1 MFTCDSGRS
10 PGAMLRSFGIAASLL
25 FAIPAAAV
33 ASAATT
39 QAGPPQQLIV
49 MYRKPL
55 SNATANAAANRS
67 ARATAVLNAVSD
79 RLAVRFERVRGL
91 AIGADL
97 VRVNRGNGNGRFAI
111 AGGNARMSEADL
123 EAVAEEL
130 EKNPDVLY
138 AEVDRLLKP
147 LATPNDSRYNEQ
159 WHYFE
164 ATGGLRLPAAW
175 DQSIGTGAR
184 VAVLDTGYRPHT
196 DLNANI
202 IGGYDFIS
210 DTFVANDGGG
220 RDSNAQDPGD
230 WMNAGEC
237 GGGYPPS
244 DQGSSWHGT
253 HVSGTIAAV
262 TNNGT
267 GVAGVAYGA
276 KVVPV
281 RVLGKCGGLTSD
293 IADAIV
299 WASGG
304 SVSGVPA
311 NAYPADVINMSL
323 GGGGACGSATQSA
336 INTARSN
343 GTVVV
348 VAAGNENT
356 NASGSNPANCAGV
369 VTIAATNRNGG
380 RSYYSNYGSVVDV
393 AAPGG
398 ELTQSSEVNGILS
411 TLNSGST
418 SPGSDNY
425 AFYQGTSMA
434 TPHVAGVAAL
444 MMSAN
449 STLTPDQV
457 ETMLKN
463 TARAFPST
471 CSQCGTGIVDANAAV
486 TAALGGGPDPDPDT
500 ELQNGVPVTNLS
512 GSQGTELRFT
522 LDVPAGATDLSF
534 VMSGGSGDADLYVN
548 FGSAPTTSDYD
559 CRPYVGGNNE
569 TCDISNVQ
577 AGTYHVML
585 RGYSAFSGV
594 SLVGSF
600 TEGGGGGGDDVLED
614 GVAKTNLSGASGSMT
629 YFTMEVPAGASNL
642 SFVTSGGTG
651 DVDMYVRF
659 GSAPT
664 TSSYDCR
671 PYRSGNSESCSFASP
686 QAGTWHVML
695 HGYSAYSGVSLTGSF
710 DEGGGGS
717 NYFENTS
724 NVNIPDPGSVD
735 SLINVTRSGT
745 AGTISV
751 HVDIIHTYQG
761 DLRIQLVAPSGT
773 LYTLREPSGGSTNDI
788 HQDFSVNAGS
798 TASNGTWRLRVTDI
812 YNQDGGYIDA
822 WSITFP

>member
-1 MFTCDSGRS
+1 MFTHHAGRT
-10 PGAMLRSFGIAASLL
+10 PGAVLRSLLIAASLL
-25 FAIPAAAV
+25 AVPAV
-33 ASAATT
+33 SAAPSAVE

-49 MYRKPL
+49 KFRKPL
-55 SNATANAAANRS
+55 NALANPGAAHRS
-67 ARATAVLNAVSD
+67 ARAQEVLRAVSE
-79 RLAVRFERVRGL
+79 RRALRFEHRRVV
-91 AIGADL
+91 ATGADV
-97 VRVNRGNGNGRFAI
+97 VRVMRGNGR
-111 AGGNARMSEADL
+111 NARMTDQ
-123 EAVAEEL
+123 EL
-130 EKNPDVLY
+130 EDLAREVAQQPDVLY
-138 AEVDRLLKP
+138 AEVDRMLRP

-164 ATGGLRLPAAW
+164 STGGLRLPAAW

-184 VAVLDTGYRPHT
+184 VAVLDTGYRPHA
-196 DLNANI
+196 DLAANI
-202 IGGYDFIS
+202 VGGYDFVS

-237 GGGYPPS
+237 GGGYPPQ
-244 DQGSSWHGT
+244 DYGSSWHGT
-253 HVSGTIAAV
+253 HVAGTIAAV

-281 RVLGKCGGLTSD
+281 RVLGRCGGLTSD
-293 IADAIV
+293 IADAII

-304 SVSGVPA
+304 SVSGVPS
-311 NAYPADVINMSL
+311 NPNPADVINLSL
-323 GGGGACGSATQSA
+323 GGGGSCDSTTQAA

-343 GTVVV
+343 GTVVI

-356 NASGSNPANCAGV
+356 NASSSTPANCNGV

-411 TLNSGST
+411 TLNSGT
-418 SPGSDNY
+418 TTPGSDIY

-449 STLTPDQV
+449 SALSPDDV

-463 TARAFPST
+463 TARSFPAT

-486 TAALGGGPDPDPDT
+486 TAALGGGGPDPDPDDVL
-500 ELQNGVPVTNLS
+500 ENGVAVTNLS

-548 FGSAPTTSDYD
+548 FGSAPTTGDYD
-559 CRPYVGGNNE
+559 CRPYIGGNNE

-577 AGTYHVML
+577 AGTYHVMI
-585 RGYSAFSGV
+585 RGYTSFSGV

-600 TEGGGGGGDDVLED
+600 DEGGGGGGDNVLEN
-614 GVAKTNLSGASGSMT
+614 GVPLTGLSGASGSMT
-629 YFTMEVPAGASNL
+629 YFTMDVPAGASNL
-642 SFVTSGGTG
+642 SFVMSGGSG
-651 DVDMYVRF
+651 DADMYVRF
-659 GSAPT
+659 GSQPT
-664 TSSYDCR
+664 TGAYDCR
-671 PYRSGNSESCSFASP
+671 PYRSGNNESCSFASP

-695 HGYSAYSGVSLTGSF
+695 RGYSSYSGVSLTGSF
-710 DEGGGGS
+710 DEGGGGGS
-717 NYFENTS
+717 NFFESTT
-724 NVNIPDPGSVD
+724 NVSIPDPGTAESP
-735 SLINVTRSGT
+735 LNVTRSGSS
-745 AGTISV
+745 GTISV
-751 HVDIIHTYQG
+751 HVDIVHTYRG
-761 DLRIQLVAPSGT
+761 DLRVQLIAPSGT
-773 LYTLREPSGGSTNDI
+773 LYTLRQPSGGSTNDI

-798 TASNGTWRLRVTDI
+798 TAANGTWRLRVTDI
-812 YNQDGGYIDA
+812 YNADSGYIDG